1 MGRTWQEIQAEDDRQ
16 LLDTPSSNDEE
27 WEDWQ
32 EKDSMIIYCLFCTKS
47 FPSRCGVMSHMITTH
62 DFNFDEQCNTR
73 CWDFYTQLKIVNY
86 IRRCVYMGACPICNY
101 KTDSDGLVDHMNS
114 VGHCGVPT
122 DTAPWN
128 EPQ

>member
-47 FPSRCGVMSHMITTH
+47 FPSRCGVMSHMIVSGSHDHSNVMYHLICTH
-62 DFNFDEQCNTR
+62 
-73 CWDFYTQLKIVNY
+73 TQH
-86 IRRCVYMGACPICNY
+86 
-101 KTDSDGLVDHMNS
+101 T
-114 VGHCGVPT
+114 
-122 DTAPWN
+122 
-128 EPQ
+128 E